1 MEAVAGY
8 CWWAAC
14 KRDGGGRQA
23 GTGGFPMTR
32 QEYLDRIERLV
43 DHIDRYSFKNCSAER
58 RELENLRAIIDQLDA
73 QPKRRK
79 A

>member
-1 MEAVAGY
+1 
-8 CWWAAC
+8 
-14 KRDGGGRQA
+14 
-23 GTGGFPMTR
+23 MTR
-32 QEYLDRIERLV
+32 QECLDRIERLV
-43 DHIDRYSFKNCSAER
+43 DHIDRYGLKNCAAER